1 MEHRYHVRMDADI
14 PALIYRC
21 GVPVATGRMRD
32 ASRSGVF
39 VRTSYGELRPNQ
51 NLELEFPLSGGGE
64 GATRRLRAHVRR
76 CEQNGVALEMDD
88 RDVSVAA
95 SMRALVRQ
103 LLDRGGTPEGP
114 GMSAIPPSVA
124 PSSMER

>member
-1 MEHRYHVRMDADI
+1 MEHRYHLRMEADI

-39 VRTSYGELRPNQ
+39 VRTSYAELRPNQ
-51 NLELEFPLSGGGE
+51 HLELEFPLNGGGE

-88 RDVSVAA
+88 RDAAVAA
-95 SMRALVRQ
+95 SMRALLRQ
-103 LLDRGGTPEGP
+103 LLDHGAASQGP
-114 GMSAIPPSVA
+114 AAAIPASVA
-124 PSSMER
+124 PPTME

>member
-32 ASRSGVF
+32 ASRGGVF
-39 VRTSYGELRPNQ
+39 VRTSYAELRLNQ
-51 NLELEFPLSGGGE
+51 HLELEFPLNGGGE
-64 GATRRLRAHVRR
+64 GAMRRLRAHVRR

-88 RDVSVAA
+88 RDAAVAA
-95 SMRALVRQ
+95 SMRALLRQ
-103 LLDRGGTPEGP
+103 LLDHGGTPAGP
-114 GMSAIPPSVA
+114 GASAIPLSAA

>member
-1 MEHRYHVRMDADI
+1 MEADI

-39 VRTSYGELRPNQ
+39 VRTSYAELRPNQ
-51 NLELEFPLSGGGE
+51 HLELELPLNGGGE

-88 RDVSVAA
+88 RDAAVAA
-95 SMRALVRQ
+95 SMRALLRQ
-103 LLDRGGTPEGP
+103 LLDHGRPPAGPEV
-114 GMSAIPPSVA
+114 SAIPLSLA
-124 PSSMER
+124 PSALER

>member
-1 MEHRYHVRMDADI
+1 MEHRYHLRVEADI

-39 VRTSYGELRPNQ
+39 VRTSYAELRPNQ
-51 NLELEFPLSGGGE
+51 HLELEFPLNGGGE

-88 RDVSVAA
+88 RDAAVAA
-95 SMRALVRQ
+95 SMRALLRQ
-103 LLDRGGTPEGP
+103 LLDHGRPPAGPEV
-114 GMSAIPPSVA
+114 SAIPLSLA
-124 PSSMER
+124 PSALER

>member
-1 MEHRYHVRMDADI
+1 MEHRYHVRMEADI

-21 GVPVATGRMRD
+21 GVPVATCRMRD

-39 VRTSYGELRPNQ
+39 VRTSYAELRPNQ
-51 NLELEFPLSGGGE
+51 QLELEFPLNGSGE

-88 RDVSVAA
+88 RDAAVAA
-95 SMRALVRQ
+95 SMRALLRQ
-103 LLDRGGTPEGP
+103 LLDHGGASPGP
-114 GMSAIPPSVA
+114 VASVMSSSVVPSA
-124 PSSMER
+124 MGR